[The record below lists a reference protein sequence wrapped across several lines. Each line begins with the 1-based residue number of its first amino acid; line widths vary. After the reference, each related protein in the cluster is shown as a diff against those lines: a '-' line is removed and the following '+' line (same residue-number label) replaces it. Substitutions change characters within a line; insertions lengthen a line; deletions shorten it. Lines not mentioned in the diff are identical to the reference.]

1 LTGFVACPCLARL
14 AKATAQDRGGRLA
27 QDAINHQDRRSA
39 NPVFNRRKLKLGTFQ
54 TNLDYGCLMA
64 DIEGRLKISW
74 PNTVALARLA
84 DAMEF
89 EALVPVARW
98 RGFGGKLNPAGP
110 GFETYTWASG
120 IAASTNAAG
129 VVATSH
135 CSINHPIVAAK
146 QGAVIDHISNG
157 RMILNIVT
165 GWNKPEIDM
174 FGVEMLPHD
183 ERYDMAEEWLAI
195 VKRLWTEDDEFDH
208 EGKYYKI
215 VKGYLQPKPI
225 QRPFPAIMNAGGSER
240 GRHFAGKYCDLVFTA
255 LGSPDF
261 EKNKAQVDAYRK
273 LAREEYDREIAVWTS
288 ANIVQAETEAEARRF
303 DKYIVDEKG
312 DWEAVTFA
320 LATLGLNA
328 KTFSAEALKHLKEL
342 FIAGWGGYPLIGT
355 KEQVVDGL
363 KMLSAMGL
371 DGVLLSWPRFE
382 AGMREFKNVTYPLL
396 VQAGL
401 R

>member
-1 LTGFVACPCLARL
+1 MT
-14 AKATAQDRGGRLA
+14 QDTIVHR
-27 QDAINHQDRRSA
+27 QRRSI
-39 NPVFNRRKLKLGTFQ
+39 NPIFNDRKLKLGTFQ

-84 DAMEF
+84 DEMEF
-89 EALVPVARW
+89 EALLPVARW

-225 QRPFPAIMNAGGSER
+225 QQPFPAIMNAGGSER
-240 GRHFAGKYCDLVFTA
+240 GRHFAGKYCDIVFTA

-261 EKNKAQVDAYRK
+261 EKNKAQVEAYRK
-273 LAREEYDREIAVWTS
+273 LAREEYGREIAVWTS
-288 ANIVQAETEAEARRF
+288 ANIVQAETEEEARRF
-303 DKYIVDEKG
+303 DKYIVNEKG
-312 DWEAVTFA
+312 DWEAVTFV

>member
-1 LTGFVACPCLARL
+1 LS
-14 AKATAQDRGGRLA
+14 QDVITHRNR
-27 QDAINHQDRRSA
+27 QSV
-39 NPVFNRRKLKLGTFQ
+39 NPVFNHRKLKLGTFQ

-74 PNTVALARLA
+74 RNTVALAKLA
-84 DAMEF
+84 DEMEF

-120 IAASTNAAG
+120 IAASTNAVG

-135 CSINHPIVAAK
+135 CSINHPIVASK
-146 QGAVIDHISNG
+146 QGAVIDHISDG

-174 FGVEMLPHD
+174 FGAEMLPHD

-225 QRPFPAIMNAGGSER
+225 QQPFPAIMNAGGSER

-261 EKNKAQVDAYRK
+261 EKNKAQVEAYRK
-273 LAREEYDREIAVWTS
+273 LAREEYGREIAVWTS
-288 ANIVQAETEAEARRF
+288 ANIIQAETEEEARRF

-363 KMLSAMGL
+363 KTLSAMGL

-382 AGMREFKNVTYPLL
+382 SGMREFKNITYPLL
-396 VQAGL
+396 VQTGL